1 MKQIFQNRF
10 LRSMQFSNSREE
22 LAFLNQVPVE
32 RVLSIDLDDGQ
43 NPICYIGYDSLTQD
57 IEFVLSFR
65 SESNEEDLNL
75 IFWQDRIVFDTGR
88 SVFFVS
94 YELELKASLELT
106 TPLIGFHLVSDN
118 ELLILEE
125 AFMRVVNKNGL
136 VLKSESFDL
145 VTRTTFEKNR
155 LVLQTESGQRTL
167 YLDPPA

>member
-10 LRSMQFSNSREE
+10 LRSIQFSNSGEE
-22 LAFLNQVPVE
+22 LAFLKQVPVE

-43 NPICYIGYDSLTQD
+43 NPICYIGYDSLTQS

-75 IFWQDRIVFDTGR
+75 IFWQDRIIFDSGR
-88 SVFFVS
+88 LVFFVS
-94 YELELKASLELT
+94 NELELKASLELT

-125 AFMRVVNKNGL
+125 AFLRVVNKNGL
-136 VLKSESFDL
+136 ILRSESFDL
-145 VTRTTFEKNR
+145 ITETTLEKNR
-155 LVLQTESGQRTL
+155 LVLQTERGQRTL
-167 YLDPPA
+167 YINPPA